1 MHAAGEQQLDL
12 AGVDLARRQFR
23 QQLVDHRAPQH
34 EAAERADVAA
44 ALAALEDEAPRAFAQ
59 GLIRALFQIRFNADG
74 DYHHWRFSHLR
85 LIHGRPS

>member
-1 MHAAGEQQLDL
+1 MAVEPDVERDGREEL
-12 AGVDLARRQFR
+12 
-23 QQLVDHRAPQH
+23 HRALLGSFH
-34 EAAERADVAA
+34 RFKFTRA
-44 ALAALEDEAPRAFAQ
+44 APRAFAQ